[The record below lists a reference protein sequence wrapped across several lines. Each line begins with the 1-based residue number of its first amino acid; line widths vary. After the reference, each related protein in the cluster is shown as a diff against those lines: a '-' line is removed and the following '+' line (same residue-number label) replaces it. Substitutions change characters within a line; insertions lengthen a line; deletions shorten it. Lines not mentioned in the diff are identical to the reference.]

1 MQWLRPVGGVGVRLR
16 RHDDGRG
23 GEGWYWSWKRM
34 KRWMKREMMLM
45 GGVWSERVGC
55 VAGVGVGMEVVG
67 VGVEVVG
74 VGVEVGCIGIGVGV
88 VGIGV
93 EMGCIGVVV
102 AAAAAAAVVAVDD
115 NAPPPSPPYASSAP
129 PAHPPSDSDRYPDTP
144 PPSWICLVWFG
155 AGYLHGGPRRGGH
168 VGIGKVWIRSGG
180 RRRLRCIGT
189 WWTVQWTEGVGE
201 GRWRIGGVGFVGV
214 VVGVGIGGVVVVGVE
229 TGIDGVNR
237 GPTTE
242 MCKGVADGCADS
254 TTPVSGHPNNHVD
267 EGVDIWGC
275 VGDGLKGVV

>member
-1 MQWLRPVGGVGVRLR
+1 
-16 RHDDGRG
+16 
-23 GEGWYWSWKRM
+23 
-34 KRWMKREMMLM
+34 MLV

-55 VAGVGVGMEVVG
+55 VVGVGVG

-88 VGIGV
+88 IGIGV
-93 EMGCIGVVV
+93 EMGCIGAV
-102 AAAAAAAVVAVDD
+102 ADAAAVAVVD
-115 NAPPPSPPYASSAP
+115 NAPPPSPPSASSAP

-214 VVGVGIGGVVVVGVE
+214 GAGVGIGGIVIVGIGGVVIVGVVVGVGVGVG
-229 TGIDGVNR
+229 TGIGGVNR
-237 GPTTE
+237 GPTTK

-275 VGDGLKGVV
+275 VGDGLKGVMWRWTGMKRWWKVFVRIGGTVGTLGEQQHK

>member
-1 MQWLRPVGGVGVRLR
+1 
-16 RHDDGRG
+16 
-23 GEGWYWSWKRM
+23 
-34 KRWMKREMMLM
+34 M

-55 VAGVGVGMEVVG
+55 VVG
-67 VGVEVVG
+67 VG
-74 VGVEVGCIGIGVGV
+74 VGVEVGCIG
-88 VGIGV
+88 V
-93 EMGCIGVVV
+93 EMGCIGVV
-102 AAAAAAAVVAVDD
+102 AAAAAAAAVAVDD
-115 NAPPPSPPYASSAP
+115 NAPPPSPPSASSAP

-144 PPSWICLVWFG
+144 PPSWICPVWFG

-168 VGIGKVWIRSGG
+168 VGIGKGWIRSGG

-201 GRWRIGGVGFVGV
+201 GRWRVGGVGFVGV
-214 VVGVGIGGVVVVGVE
+214 VGVDAGVGIGGVGGVVVGVGVG
-229 TGIDGVNR
+229 TGIGTDIGGVNR